1 MKKGP
6 ARFVYFLN
14 KLQVLLDNAA
24 KQKNPALWLYSN
36 DARTPLF
43 MLEGLA
49 KLYTQVHNKKK
60 FTKLKEQF
68 KLLEDTLGAIDY
80 YDNIA
85 KDISSNKKIPASV
98 IAYLQAQTRE
108 KIQSLNEILVE
119 KEWLSPNYSRI
130 KKIQKKL
137 NEADWLEEKEEVKA
151 INEFYGEAIYDIT
164 EFIQTEAYHFNNIEA
179 DVHELRRKLRWL
191 SIYPQAIRGSIQLTK
206 NKITPKHLSKYLTKE
221 ITTSLYNKMPDAGDS
236 IYFLMLEQNYF
247 YSLSWMIAALGKIK
261 DKGLHTVA
269 IKEALQQ
276 NAGLADA
283 EALRRTYQLLGTR
296 QPKLEVLLKEAATIS
311 KVFFTE
317 QNLENLVVGIKTTK
331 KISKNS
337 VDSNK
342 KPQ

>member
-14 KLQVLLDNAA
+14 KLQVLVDNAA

-49 KLYTQVHNKKK
+49 KLYTQIHNKKK

-85 KDISSNKKIPASV
+85 KDISSNKKIPAQV

-119 KEWLSPNYSRI
+119 KEWLSPSNSRI

-164 EFIQTEAYHFNNIEA
+164 EFIQSAAYRFCERKTEPSPRSPRA
-179 DVHELRRKLRWL
+179 
-191 SIYPQAIRGSIQLTK
+191 P
-206 NKITPKHLSKYLTKE
+206 
-221 ITTSLYNKMPDAGDS
+221 TSWCP
-236 IYFLMLEQNYF
+236 
-247 YSLSWMIAALGKIK
+247 
-261 DKGLHTVA
+261 
-269 IKEALQQ
+269 
-276 NAGLADA
+276 
-283 EALRRTYQLLGTR
+283 
-296 QPKLEVLLKEAATIS
+296 
-311 KVFFTE
+311 
-317 QNLENLVVGIKTTK
+317 
-331 KISKNS
+331 
-337 VDSNK
+337 
-342 KPQ
+342 